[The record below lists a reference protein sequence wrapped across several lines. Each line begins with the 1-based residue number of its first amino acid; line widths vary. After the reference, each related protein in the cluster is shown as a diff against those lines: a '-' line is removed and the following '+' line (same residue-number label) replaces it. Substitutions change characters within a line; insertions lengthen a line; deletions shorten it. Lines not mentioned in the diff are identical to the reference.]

1 MPKHT
6 ISMLT
11 GLLVFATV
19 LCSPT
24 TYADEPTTETD
35 PRPSEGVI
43 RFEFSGSYNVVIDGA
58 TVATGQGTTTV
69 ELSQTFAYRLF
80 HDFQKTLQDS
90 NIVGDD
96 VAKGISSLPS
106 TIRSANETLKL
117 LSDPETQESL
127 RQVESMLRLLPR
139 TTVPKE
145 MSTDSDSDQN

>member
-6 ISMLT
+6 ISMFS

-24 TYADEPTTETD
+24 AYADEPTTEID
-35 PRPSEGVI
+35 PHPSEGVI

-69 ELSQTFAYRLF
+69 ELSQSFVYQLF

-96 VAKGISSLPS
+96 VANGISSLPS

-117 LSDPETQESL
+117 LSDPETQEAL
-127 RQVESMLRLLPR
+127 RQVESMLRLLPK
-139 TTVPKE
+139 TTASKE
-145 MSTDSDSDQN
+145 VSTDSDSDQN